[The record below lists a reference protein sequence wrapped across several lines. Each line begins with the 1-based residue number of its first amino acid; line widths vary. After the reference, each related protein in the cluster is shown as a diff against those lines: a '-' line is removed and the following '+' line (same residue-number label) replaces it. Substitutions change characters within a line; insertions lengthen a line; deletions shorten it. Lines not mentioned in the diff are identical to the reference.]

1 MKKTILLIIAFSFII
16 SSEIKDK
23 TIEVI
28 KTYYQE
34 KEIEINNKKFPIS
47 KKIFSFMSDCKTR
60 VASGFSAT
68 ALGMFSIS
76 RNLIRLSV
84 SSLVDLRYLLKSL
97 FSIQKINLELSGLV
111 VFILPSHSA
120 NLLQ

>member
-1 MKKTILLIIAFSFII
+1 
-16 SSEIKDK
+16 
-23 TIEVI
+23 
-28 KTYYQE
+28 
-34 KEIEINNKKFPIS
+34 
-47 KKIFSFMSDCKTR
+47 MSDCKTR

-120 NLLQ
+120 NLL